1 VWIILIYK
9 EPNVKILAQKNS
21 IQTILNG
28 SVSHVMPNVNFVLG
42 LILTNVLNVSS
53 KHFQLISI
61 IYWDQPVLKLA
72 DMENI
77 LIQLKKNVKIV
88 RLVTLVLEALQ
99 IV

>member
-1 VWIILIYK
+1 M
-9 EPNVKILAQKNS
+9 
-21 IQTILNG
+21 ILNG
-28 SVSHVMPNVNFVLG
+28 NVSHVMPNVNFVLG

-61 IYWDQPVLKLA
+61 IYWEQPVLKLA